1 MLSSELVELLIERRH
16 ELKLTQSVLARKM
29 GVSRQYMSDL
39 EMEKCTNPTL
49 NNFAKWLKALKIEAK
64 IGPQGVTLTDLK
76 KGL

>member
-1 MLSSELVELLIERRH
+1 
-16 ELKLTQSVLARKM
+16 
-29 GVSRQYMSDL
+29 MSDL